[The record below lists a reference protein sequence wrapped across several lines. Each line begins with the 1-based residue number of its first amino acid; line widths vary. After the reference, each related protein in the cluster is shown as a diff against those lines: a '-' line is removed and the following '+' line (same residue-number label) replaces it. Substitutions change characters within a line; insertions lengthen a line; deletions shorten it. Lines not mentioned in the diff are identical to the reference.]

1 MNVSFREVKKWMD
14 VFWVDILMLTI
25 IENPSSGATSQRE
38 NLHVRHVTVTLKSLS
53 GLEDSPPTKCTI

>member
-14 VFWVDILMLTI
+14 VFWVDILILTI
-25 IENPSSGATSQRE
+25 IENRLLEQHPNAK